1 MSRAHTPRTFDRRYF
16 LSSLGAFPLLPGL
29 LSARPV
35 ASEKSPRAL
44 ILLWM
49 DGGMSHLDTL
59 DCKPQAPPD
68 IRGTLGSV
76 RSSLDGVFVS
86 EHWPRIAAMMDQ
98 CSLVRSITSPEGN
111 HDRGSH
117 FMLTGRRPSQVLT
130 YPSVGSVLGEAVE
143 LESDNPIPPYIAIP
157 DAHRYARQGFLPVA
171 SAPFELSAD
180 PSSPDFEVKD
190 LNPAPAMDR
199 ALGLLETVDQLDGD
213 PRSAS
218 EVARDHFLKQA
229 RYLTFEPELRA
240 LFDLKTEKPELRQRY
255 GRHFFGQS
263 CLLARRLVE
272 GGVGTVMVRY
282 KGWDHHRGIAREM
295 TYGFPPKLPALDE
308 AISALYE
315 DLRQRELLDKVLV
328 VLASEFGR
336 TPRINPSGGRDHWS
350 RASSTLLF
358 GAGTKRG
365 RVVGET
371 DARGEE
377 PIARPVSPQDLYA
390 TILQALGADLERKLV
405 TADGRPIRIVEEGAA
420 PVAEILA

>member
-1 MSRAHTPRTFDRRYF
+1 MNHQPRTFDRRYF

-29 LSARPV
+29 LSAQALRDG
-35 ASEKSPRAL
+35 KSPRAL

-59 DCKPQAPPD
+59 DCKPQAPAD
-68 IRGTLGSV
+68 IRGSLASIKSSV
-76 RSSLDGVFVS
+76 DGVFVS
-86 EHWPRIAAMMDQ
+86 EHWPRIAKMMDQ

-130 YPSVGSVLGEAVE
+130 YPSVGSVLGEAAA
-143 LESDNPIPPYIAIP
+143 LETDDPIPPYIAIP
-157 DAHRYARQGFLPVA
+157 DAHTYARQGFLPVA
-171 SAPFELSAD
+171 NAPFELSAD
-180 PSSPDFEVKD
+180 PSKPGFRVKD
-190 LNPAPAMDR
+190 LSPVHGMGR
-199 ALGLLETVDQLDGD
+199 ALDLLRKVDAIDGA
-213 PRSAS
+213 PRSES
-218 EVARDHFLKQA
+218 EVARDQVLHQA
-229 RYLTFEPELRA
+229 RYLSLNPEVRA
-240 LFDLKTEKPELRQRY
+240 LFDLEAEKPDLRQRY

-282 KGWDHHRGIAREM
+282 RGWDHHRGIAREL

-308 AISALYE
+308 AISALHQ
-315 DLRQRELLDKVLV
+315 DLRERDLLDKVLV

-336 TPRINPSGGRDHWS
+336 TPRLNPSGGRDHWS
-350 RASSTLLF
+350 RASSALMF

-365 RVVGET
+365 VVVGET

-377 PIARPVSPQDLYA
+377 PIARPVSPRELYA
-390 TILQALGADLERKLV
+390 TILSALGTDVDHTLF
-405 TADGRPIRIVEEGAA
+405 TPDGRPIRIVEEGTR
-420 PVAEILA
+420 PVGEILA